1 MSDPRFEREPNRYP
15 NDPNLPPNQY
25 VNDPN
30 RRPTPFANREST
42 AGPGSLWIGMIIAL
56 VVVAA
61 IAAYS
66 YRGNMTASNTPATT
80 TTSGQATR
88 TPVPTTPPA
97 TPVAPEHR
105 P

>member
-1 MSDPRFEREPNRYP
+1 MSDPRFERDLNRYP

-25 VNDPN
+25 AADPN
-30 RRPTPFANREST
+30 RRPTPYANREST
-42 AGPGSLWIGMIIAL
+42 PGPGSLWMAMIIAI
-56 VVVAA
+56 VVVAG

-80 TTSGQATR
+80 SGQATR
-88 TPVPTTPPA
+88 APVPTTPPA
-97 TPVAPEHR
+97 TPAAPEQR

>member
-1 MSDPRFEREPNRYP
+1 MSDPRFEREPNRYA

-30 RRPTPFANREST
+30 RRPSPYTNRELT
-42 AGPGSLWIGMIIAL
+42 AGPGSLWMAMIIAI
-56 VVVAA
+56 VVVAGL
-61 IAAYS
+61 AAYS
-66 YRGNMTASNTPATT
+66 YRGNMTASNAPA

-88 TPVPTTPPA
+88 APAPTTTPPA
-97 TPVAPEHR
+97 TPVAPEQR